1 MKELWVQGIARA
13 AAGALAALWIGVAC
27 DGDERAKPGAARP
40 TAAPADIE
48 ELERLA
54 ALGYVSGSVAATSA
68 SGVTVHD
75 RDRAA
80 QGFNLVV
87 SGHAP
92 GGTLMDMDGNLLH
105 EWRVSIEQAWPEW
118 ENVERFLKMNF
129 FRRAHLFENGDLIG
143 IWAGDAGILKLDRD
157 SNVIWANAIGA
168 HHDFEVMP
176 DGAIYVLTMLNH
188 IVTRVHPRKPIREDF
203 ITVLGPD
210 GRVKRSVSV
219 LEAFEN
225 SGPYRF
231 LWILHPQKTGIVFH
245 TNTINV
251 LDGHIA
257 NEMPEFARGR
267 VLISMR
273 AMDTIAVVDLDS
285 AEVVWAH
292 KGGFMGQH
300 DPQVLA
306 DGSLLVFDNMDQH
319 KSSSIEVYD
328 PRDMSLRWVYR
339 GTPEQPFYSEH
350 SGAAQRLANGNT
362 LITESVNGR
371 AFEVTADGEIVW
383 EYFNPNRTG
392 DDGDLRAVLFEVRRL
407 PPDMDLSWLQAEKR
421 KGLGIR

>member
-1 MKELWVQGIARA
+1 MKKLRAQGIARV
-13 AAGALAALWIGVAC
+13 AAGALAAMWIGAAC
-27 DGDERAKPGAARP
+27 DGDDWAEKAAALP
-40 TAAPADIE
+40 SATPADFE

-75 RDRAA
+75 PERAF
-80 QGFNLVV
+80 QGFNLAV

-105 EWRVSIEQAWPEW
+105 EWRTSFEQVWPER
-118 ENVERFLKMNF
+118 EFLERFRTGNW

-143 IWAGDAGILKLDRD
+143 IWARSAGILKLDRD
-157 SNVIWANAIGA
+157 SNVIWANTIGA
-168 HHDFEVMP
+168 HHDLEVMP
-176 DGAIYVLTMLNH
+176 DGTITVLTVENH
-188 IVTRVHPRKPIREDF
+188 IVKRVHPRKPMLEDF

-210 GRVKRSVSV
+210 GQVVRSVSV

-225 SGPYRF
+225 SERYRY
-231 LWILHPQKTGIVFH
+231 LWMQHPQKTGIVFH
-245 TNTINV
+245 TNTIDV
-251 LDGHIA
+251 LDGRIA

-273 AMDTIAVVDLDS
+273 AMDTIAVVDLDRV
-285 AEVVWAH
+285 EVVWAH
-292 KGGFMGQH
+292 KGGFAKQH

-306 DGSLLVFDNMDQH
+306 DGGLLLFDNKDERE
-319 KSSSIEVYD
+319 SSSVEVYD

-339 GTPEQPFYSEH
+339 GTPSQPFYSKH
-350 SGAAQRLANGNT
+350 SGAVQRLANGNT

-371 AFEVTADGEIVW
+371 AFEVTAEGEIVW
-383 EYFNPNRTG
+383 EYINPHRTG
-392 DDGDLRAVLFEVRRL
+392 EDDELRAALYEVRRL
-407 PPDMDLSWLQAEKR
+407 PPDIDLSWLR
-421 KGLGIR
+421 